1 MKKIKLRLLIP
12 AGFIAA
18 SLLVS
23 VNGFSQNKKLSDG
36 SIVYNDGTKKLSN
49 GTVVYKGENL
59 GKSTTTVKLP
69 DGSVIFPDGSRRYP
83 NHKRINRRTNGKLMP
98 PGQAKK
104 IYGGSAKDYA
114 PGQQKKWKNKD
125 NGWRED
131 GDKGSHQ
138 NNGKGKGHK

>member
-1 MKKIKLRLLIP
+1 MVPL
-12 AGFIAA
+12 FIMMAQKNFPT
-18 SLLVS
+18 VQW
-23 VNGFSQNKKLSDG
+23 F
-36 SIVYNDGTKKLSN
+36 TKVK
-49 GTVVYKGENL
+49 L

-69 DGSVIFPDGSRRYP
+69 DGSMIFHDGSIRYP
-83 NHKRINRRTNGKLMP
+83 NHKRINRRPNGKWMP

-125 NGWRED
+125 NGWREN